1 MITFDNPI
9 IHFPLMENA
18 DMISLSKITLA
29 PWIQKATALIG
40 VSRRVGGN
48 QFRHA
53 MATMS
58 IILDYKIV
66 DPIILKAS
74 VIHDLLEDFPSV
86 RKQEL
91 ISIDSDGPQVVD
103 LVLEVTKDPAESK
116 EMYLQRIR
124 DHGSRR
130 AKILKSA
137 DRISNLV
144 DLHLTIYDPEKYQ
157 RYINQT
163 VTYILPMAMEV
174 NRDMA
179 HEIIDLINI
188 RSRKLGLPEIR
199 ETA

>member
-1 MITFDNPI
+1 M
-9 IHFPLMENA
+9 L
-18 DMISLSKITLA
+18 SLSKVTLA

-53 MATMS
+53 MATMA

-66 DPIILKAS
+66 DPVLLKAS
-74 VIHDLLEDFPSV
+74 VIHDLLEDFPSTNP
-86 RKQEL
+86 KDL
-91 ISIDSDGPQVVD
+91 INIDEDGKEVLD
-103 LVLEVTKDPAESK
+103 LVLEVTRAADEPK
-116 EMYLQRIR
+116 EVYLQRIL
-124 DHGSRR
+124 DLGSKK

-144 DLHLTIYDPEKYQ
+144 DLHLTLYDPERYQ
-157 RYINQT
+157 RYISQT
-163 VTYILPMAMEV
+163 IQYVLPMAREV

-188 RSRKLGLPEIR
+188 RSRNLGLPEIA
-199 ETA
+199 ENA